1 MARSFSVSG
10 TGTVKTGT
18 YGNPK
23 NAGYIKVTGATFDES
38 TGKIGINYEY
48 GVYQTTADK
57 SALVAAVAVAF
68 GGSLKDSGKT
78 SAGTS
83 SAKYKDQY
91 MCHGYGTVTSQRGSN
106 WVSSKSYSANS
117 YNKASGGTYTI
128 DKVNSITYGVKAQMG
143 QGWGWSARW
152 NATSHPGYPKLTGG
166 TLTFTF
172 PQYDITY
179 NLNGGSGTFSTQV
192 KDWGTAITLHSGSPS
207 KSSTTATGYKVT
219 FDANGG
225 TASKSSVT
233 ATDTTNYTFSG
244 WKDSGGT
251 SYGAGTSYT
260 TNAGLALT
268 ANYSSSTTK
277 GSVTTATAT
286 KSNTTSTRTVTF
298 NANTGSCN
306 TSSLNSTATT
316 TYSCNGWYTAKSGG
330 TKRASS
336 GGSYTPSAA
345 ETVYAQWSSSTG
357 SYSAITLPTAT
368 KTNTTSTRT
377 VTFDATTNSGSCST
391 ASLNSTSSTTHT
403 FNGWYTA
410 TSGGTLRGKA
420 GASYTP
426 SASETVYA
434 QFTTTTGSFTTVT
447 LPTASRT
454 STTNTRT
461 ITYNTNGGECVKT
474 TDASTSTTSYSL
486 NGWFTSATGG
496 TNRGKAGATY
506 TPSASEK
513 LYAQFGSTTSSYS
526 SVTLPTPTK
535 QGYKFMGWS
544 TSSTATTGIT
554 GSYTPASDVTLYA
567 TWERDL
573 IGCIYIKIN
582 GSWQF
587 ATSAYSKANLLAP
600 ISFTVDN
607 VSYSADKGM
616 TWGEWVESDYSGGA
630 FEIDSYNEIKKVGTS
645 TMIAYRETPESDYTF
660 VKSDDIV
667 VARDYSL
674 RK

>member
-48 GVYQTTADK
+48 GVYQTTAGK

-91 MCHGYGTVTSQRGSN
+91 MCHGYGTVTSQQGSN

-143 QGWGWSARW
+143 QGWGWTARW

-179 NLNGGSGTFSTQV
+179 NLNGGSGTFNTQV

-233 ATDTTNYTFSG
+233 ATDTTKYTFSG

-336 GGSYTPSAA
+336 GGSYTPAAA

-357 SYSAITLPTAT
+357 SYSAITLPSAT
-368 KTNTTSTRT
+368 KANTSATART
-377 VTFDATTNSGSCST
+377 VTFDATTNGGSCST
-391 ASLNSTSSTTHT
+391 AFLNSTASISYTL
-403 FNGWYTA
+403 NGWYTA
-410 TSGGTLRGKA
+410 ATGGTLRGKG

-426 SASETVYA
+426 SAAETLYA
-434 QFTTTTGSFTTVT
+434 QFGGTTGAYGSVT
-447 LPTASRT
+447 LPNA
-454 STTNTRT
+454 TR
-461 ITYNTNGGECVKT
+461 
-474 TDASTSTTSYSL
+474 ASTTSSRVVTFNANGGVCNTSTLTSTATVSYSL
-486 NGWFTSATGG
+486 SGWFTASSGG
-496 TNRGKAGATY
+496 TSRGKSGSTY
-506 TPSASEK
+506 VPSASEK
-513 LYAQFGSTTSSYS
+513 LYAQFTSSTGTYS
-526 SVTLPTPTK
+526 AITLPTPTK
-535 QGYKFMGWS
+535 DGYIFKGWS
-544 TSSTATTGIT
+544 TSSTASSGST
-554 GSYTPASDVTLYA
+554 GSYTPSGTQTLYA
-567 TWERDL
+567 IWTKDVK
-573 IGCIYIKIN
+573 GNMYIKIN
-582 GSWQF
+582 GQW
-587 ATSAYSKANLLAP
+587 TLASR
-600 ISFTVDN
+600 ILTKINGVW
-607 VSYSADKGM
+607 K
-616 TWGEWVESDYSGGA
+616 
-630 FEIDSYNEIKKVGTS
+630 
-645 TMIAYRETPESDYTF
+645 
-660 VKSDDIV
+660 
-667 VARDYSL
+667 
-674 RK
+674 

>member
-48 GVYQTTADK
+48 GVYQTTAGK

-68 GGSLKDSGKT
+68 GGTLKDSGKT

-106 WVSSKSYSANS
+106 WVSSKSYSADS

-143 QGWGWSARW
+143 QGWGWTARW

-179 NLNGGSGTFSTQV
+179 NLNGGSGTFNTQV
-192 KDWGTAITLHSGSPS
+192 KDWGTAITLHSGSPT

-316 TYSCNGWYTAKSGG
+316 TYSCNGWYTTASGG

-336 GGSYTPSAA
+336 GGSYTPSAS
-345 ETVYAQWSSSTG
+345 ETVYAQWGSSTG
-357 SYSAITLPTAT
+357 TYSAVTLPSAT
-368 KTNTTSTRT
+368 KANTSATART
-377 VTFDATTNSGSCST
+377 VTFDATTNGGSCST
-391 ASLNSTSSTTHT
+391 TSLNSTASISYTL
-403 FNGWYTA
+403 NGWYTA
-410 TSGGTLRGKA
+410 ATGGTLRGKG

-426 SASETVYA
+426 SAAETLYA
-434 QFTTTTGSFTTVT
+434 QFGSTTGAYGSVT
-447 LPTASRT
+447 LPNATRANTTASRVVTFNANGGVCNT
-454 STTNTRT
+454 STL
-461 ITYNTNGGECVKT
+461 
-474 TDASTSTTSYSL
+474 TSTATVSYSL
-486 NGWFTSATGG
+486 SGWFTASSGG
-496 TNRGKAGATY
+496 TSRGKSGSTY
-506 TPSASEK
+506 VPSASEK
-513 LYAQFGSTTSSYS
+513 LYAQFASSTGAYS
-526 SVTLPTPTK
+526 SITLPTPTK
-535 QGYKFMGWS
+535 DGYIFKGWS
-544 TSSTATTGIT
+544 TSSTASSGST
-554 GSYTPASDVTLYA
+554 GSYTPSGTQTLYA
-567 TWERDL
+567 IWTKDVK
-573 IGCIYIKIN
+573 GNMYIKIN
-582 GSWQF
+582 GQWTL
-587 ATSAYSKANLLAP
+587 ASKILTKING
-600 ISFTVDN
+600 VW
-607 VSYSADKGM
+607 K
-616 TWGEWVESDYSGGA
+616 
-630 FEIDSYNEIKKVGTS
+630 
-645 TMIAYRETPESDYTF
+645 
-660 VKSDDIV
+660 
-667 VARDYSL
+667 
-674 RK
+674 

>member
-48 GVYQTTADK
+48 GVYQTTAGK

-91 MCHGYGTVTSQRGSN
+91 MCHGYGTVTSQKGSN

-143 QGWGWSARW
+143 QGWGWTARW

-179 NLNGGSGTFSTQV
+179 NLNGGSGTFNTQV

-298 NANTGSCN
+298 NANTGSCS

-336 GGSYTPSAA
+336 GGSYTPAAA
-345 ETVYAQWSSSTG
+345 ETVYAQFGSTTGAYSSVTLPNATRANTTASRVVTFNANGGVCNTSTLTSTATV
-357 SYSAITLPTAT
+357 SYSL
-368 KTNTTSTRT
+368 
-377 VTFDATTNSGSCST
+377 SGWFT
-391 ASLNSTSSTTHT
+391 AS
-403 FNGWYTA
+403 
-410 TSGGTLRGKA
+410 SGGTSRGK
-420 GASYTP
+420 S
-426 SASETVYA
+426 
-434 QFTTTTGSFTTVT
+434 GS
-447 LPTASRT
+447 
-454 STTNTRT
+454 
-461 ITYNTNGGECVKT
+461 TYV
-474 TDASTSTTSYSL
+474 
-486 NGWFTSATGG
+486 
-496 TNRGKAGATY
+496 
-506 TPSASEK
+506 PSASEK
-513 LYAQFGSTTSSYS
+513 LYAQFTSSTGTYS
-526 SVTLPTPTK
+526 SITLPTPTK
-535 QGYKFMGWS
+535 DGYIFKGWS
-544 TSSTATTGIT
+544 TSSTASSGST
-554 GSYTPASDVTLYA
+554 GSYTPSGTQTLYA
-567 TWERDL
+567 IWTKDVK
-573 IGCIYIKIN
+573 GNMYIKIN
-582 GSWQF
+582 GQWTL
-587 ATSAYSKANLLAP
+587 ASKILTKING
-600 ISFTVDN
+600 VW
-607 VSYSADKGM
+607 K
-616 TWGEWVESDYSGGA
+616 
-630 FEIDSYNEIKKVGTS
+630 
-645 TMIAYRETPESDYTF
+645 
-660 VKSDDIV
+660 
-667 VARDYSL
+667 
-674 RK
+674 